1 MTYDPKRHHRRS
13 IRLRGYDYAQPG
25 AYFVTIVVQ
34 GRECLFG
41 EVVNGEV
48 MLSDAGR
55 MVERWWTELAH
66 KFPMVTL
73 DAFVVMPNHVHG
85 IIVISPVVSDPVCTA
100 PVCADHVCTD
110 PVCADPVGADP
121 VGADPVGADLCV
133 RPDNQNNQRVRPDNQ
148 NDQCIRPDN
157 QNNQRV
163 RPDNQNNQY
172 VRPNGQSIRP
182 DGMGANT
189 DRGTHVGVP
198 LPACVPIP
206 ARVPLPEIVQWY
218 KTMTTNEYIRQ
229 VRAEGWP
236 PFLGRLWQRNYYEH
250 IIRND
255 ISLEQIRRYIAENPA
270 RWQED
275 AENPFHHGGQP

>member
-100 PVCADHVCTD
+100 PVCADHVCAD
-110 PVCADPVGADP
+110 PVCAAP

-157 QNNQRV
+157 QNNQ
-163 RPDNQNNQY
+163 Y

-198 LPACVPIP
+198 LPAC
-206 ARVPLPEIVQWY
+206 VPLPEIVQWY